1 VFYQDLL
8 QEVNS
13 IEHGVTLED
22 LILGKGLEN
31 EDSKHGYL
39 LSGFIYFSDML
50 RSRITED
57 PEVGEPGVTV

>member
-1 VFYQDLL
+1 M
-8 QEVNS
+8 
-13 IEHGVTLED
+13 TLED